1 MTLSQL
7 EREGSLTVEDHAR
20 LAIVSITVATERL
33 VWLTVEEEHLS
44 LCFFSMFISTKQ
56 KRLGL

>member
-20 LAIVSITVATERL
+20 LAVVSITLATERL
-33 VWLTVEEEHLS
+33 VWLTFSWEEEHLS
-44 LCFFSMFISTKQ
+44 LCFFSIFIST
-56 KRLGL
+56 